1 MIWHEQ
7 KQTRPPE
14 KFFLPMPDGFKQF
27 FGHRRQR
34 ELIAEPFPAIDRDKV
49 DFPARIHPQRN
60 IVRQMLLA
68 GTIHEGKVKPFL
80 ATSQSS
86 YFGISGGQCRGV
98 TPCARAAGSVVISMV
113 ARLALR
119 GASGRSATRPTKS
132 DAGRR
137 QARALGEATCRLAE
151 KRRPATALQILR
163 DFIPACRHAGNALS
177 NSA

>member
-1 MIWHEQ
+1 MIRHEQ
-7 KQTRPPE
+7 KQMGPPE
-14 KFFLPMPDGFKQF
+14 KCFLPVPDGFKQF

-34 ELIAEPFPAIDRDKV
+34 ELIEEPFPAIDGDKV

-86 YFGISGGQCRGV
+86 YFGRLSGRRCRA
-98 TPCARAAGSVVISMV
+98 TPFARAAGSVLISTV

-119 GASGRSATRPTKS
+119 GASGRSATLPTKS
-132 DAGRR
+132 GCRSSPAAADALRTAALHR
-137 QARALGEATCRLAE
+137 KSAR
-151 KRRPATALQILR
+151 
-163 DFIPACRHAGNALS
+163 FIPACRRSQFALRNRRCS
-177 NSA
+177 G